1 LEVRVTDSKE
11 EKLDK
16 LMEIAEEL
24 TEWRLAHVLR
34 FAQELRYRRIE
45 QGSFLDVRWSFTE
58 RPGS

>member
-1 LEVRVTDSKE
+1 MEDVVTDSKD

-24 TEWRLAHVLR
+24 TDWRLAHVLR

-45 QGSFLDVRWSFTE
+45 QGSFLDVRWSFSE
-58 RPGS
+58 RPAT